1 MRLSWRKCA
10 QRRAASR
17 QQAALRQRTEIAAV
31 AVEPVAAA
39 AAAAVPSACRTS
51 FSWVCSRTTAAASS
65 AAASEGWMMTREASP
80 RAMARTARRSRS
92 SLLSVILLGAFPA
105 GAHLLGRVA
114 ELRTLEAFKGLLAQH
129 RDETGLPVVVD
140 FYSPSCGPCRMVAPA
155 YKALAM
161 ELKGRAAF
169 AKARRLTPSPLH
181 LTPLSHPPLART
193 PTARPHSHRR
203 APPLDRPTPSP
214 LFSPL
219 PPTPRRWMS
228 TATTPPPPPA
238 ASARCQPST
247 STSTAS
253 CATPLQEI
261 KYILLEVSARAR
273 THTHTH
279 THSRLL
285 VRRSRKRLGA
295 FSW

>member
-1 MRLSWRKCA
+1 
-10 QRRAASR
+10 
-17 QQAALRQRTEIAAV
+17 
-31 AVEPVAAA
+31 
-39 AAAAVPSACRTS
+39 
-51 FSWVCSRTTAAASS
+51 
-65 AAASEGWMMTREASP
+65 MMTREASP

-193 PTARPHSHRR
+193 PTARPHSHRSPALPPPR
-203 APPLDRPTPSP
+203 PSPRPSNPLTPHLAPPAHTPQVDVNRNHATSSACGVRSMPTFHFYLDGKLRDSFAGDKIYLTRSVCE
-214 LFSPL
+214 
-219 PPTPRRWMS
+219 
-228 TATTPPPPPA
+228 
-238 ASARCQPST
+238 SAH
-247 STSTAS
+247 
-253 CATPLQEI
+253 
-261 KYILLEVSARAR
+261 

-279 THSRLL
+279 TLAPAGSPFPEAARSLLL
-285 VRRSRKRLGA
+285 VGADSRDTISEIQSPR
-295 FSW
+295 